1 MTILN
6 HEPAPEG
13 AEVVLSTVG
22 ATKEFG
28 GLTAVN
34 EVSLSLRRGD
44 VVGLIG
50 PNGAGK
56 TTFVNIVTGLL
67 PITRGRVTFKGGDIT
82 GWDAYRVARVGLA
95 RTFQVVKPF
104 RNMTVR
110 ENVAVGAMYGA
121 GGADRSTGKALQR
134 ADEVLEFVGLSSDG
148 QRMADQL
155 TLAGLKRLE
164 LAKALAMDPE
174 VLFLDEV
181 MAGLNPKEI
190 EEAMELVLEINR
202 RGVTL
207 VIIEHVMKAIVGVCQ
222 SVFVMHFGQKLAEGV
237 PSEVLQ
243 DPKVIEAYLGQKYAR
258 QMEARRAA
266 D

>member
-1 MTILN
+1 M
-6 HEPAPEG
+6 
-13 AEVVLSTVG
+13 
-22 ATKEFG
+22 ATQDTLFTTHQASKHFG
-28 GLTAVN
+28 GLAAVDN
-34 EVSLSLRRGD
+34 IDLTLRRGD
-44 VVGLIG
+44 VIGLIG

-56 TTFVNIVTGLL
+56 TTLVNIVTGLL
-67 PITRGRVTFKGGDIT
+67 PITRGQVSFKGRDIT
-82 GWDAYRVARVGLA
+82 GWPPHRIARLGIA

-121 GGADRSTGKALQR
+121 GGAHRSTDQALR
-134 ADEVLEFVGLSSDG
+134 KADEVLEFVGLSD
-148 QRMADQL
+148 QRDRSADQL

-164 LAKALAMDPE
+164 LAKALALDPE

-190 EEAMELVLEINR
+190 EAAMELVREVNR

-207 VIIEHVMKAIVGVCQ
+207 LIIEHVMKAIVGVCQ
-222 SVFVMHFGQKLAEGV
+222 NVFVLHFGQKLAEGA
-237 PSEVLQ
+237 PADVLH

-258 QMEARRAA
+258 QWEAQHAA
-266 D
+266 H

>member
-1 MTILN
+1 MASDDVILTT
-6 HEPAPEG
+6 HEA
-13 AEVVLSTVG
+13 S
-22 ATKEFG
+22 KQFG
-28 GLTAVN
+28 GLAAVEN
-34 EVSLSLRRGD
+34 INLTLRRGD

-56 TTFVNIVTGLL
+56 TTFVNIVTGML
-67 PITRGRVTFKGGDIT
+67 PITHGQVTFKGRDVT
-82 GWDAYRVARVGLA
+82 GWPSYRIARLGIA

-121 GGADRSTGKALQR
+121 GGARRSTAEALRR
-134 ADEVLEFVGLSSDG
+134 ADEVLEFVGLG
-148 QRMADQL
+148 EQRQRNADQL
-155 TLAGLKRLE
+155 TLAWLKRLE

-190 EEAMELVLEINR
+190 EAAMELVREINR

-207 VIIEHVMKAIVGVCQ
+207 LIIEHVMKAIVGVCQ
-222 SVFVMHFGQKLAEGV
+222 HVIVLHFGQKLAEGA
-237 PSEVLQ
+237 PADVLK
-243 DPKVIEAYLGQKYAR
+243 DPQVIEAYLGQKYAR
-258 QMEARRAA
+258 QLEARHAA
-266 D
+266 N

>member
-1 MTILN
+1 MSDIILTT
-6 HEPAPEG
+6 HG
-13 AEVVLSTVG
+13 ASKV
-22 ATKEFG
+22 FG
-28 GLTAVN
+28 GLAAVDKVDL
-34 EVSLSLRRGD
+34 ELRRGE

-56 TTFVNIVTGLL
+56 TTFVNIITGLL
-67 PITRGRVTFKGGDIT
+67 PISHGRVTFKGRDVT
-82 GWDAYRVARVGLA
+82 GWAPHRVARLGIA

-121 GGADRSTGKALQR
+121 GGAHRSTDAALKQ
-134 ADEVLEFVGLSSDG
+134 ADEVLNFVGLYE
-148 QRMADQL
+148 QRDRSADQL
-155 TLAGLKRLE
+155 TLAWTKRLE

-190 EEAMELVLEINR
+190 EAAMDLVRAINA

-207 VIIEHVMKAIVGVCQ
+207 LIIEHVMKAIVGVCQ
-222 SVFVMHFGQKLAEGV
+222 RVVVLHYGQKLAQGE
-237 PSEVLQ
+237 PTAVLR
-243 DPKVIEAYLGQKYAR
+243 DPKVIEAYLGQKYAA
-258 QMEARRAA
+258 QLEAARVKN
-266 D
+266 

>member
-1 MTILN
+1 MATNDIVFET
-6 HEPAPEG
+6 HG
-13 AEVVLSTVG
+13 AS
-22 ATKEFG
+22 KHFG
-28 GLTAVN
+28 GLAAVD
-34 EVSLSLRRGD
+34 EISLRLRRGD
-44 VVGLIG
+44 VIGLIG

-67 PITRGRVTFKGGDIT
+67 PITKGQVTFKGRDVT
-82 GWDAYRVARVGLA
+82 GWAAYRIARLGMA

-121 GGADRSTGKALQR
+121 GGARRSTSEALR
-134 ADEVLEFVGLSSDG
+134 KADEVLEFVGLRPQS
-148 QRMADQL
+148 QRGADQL
-155 TLAGLKRLE
+155 TLAWLKRLE

-190 EEAMELVLEINR
+190 EAAMDLVREVNR

-207 VIIEHVMKAIVGVCQ
+207 LIIEHVMKAIVGVCH
-222 SVFVMHFGQKLAEGV
+222 SVFVLHFGQKLAEGA
-237 PSEVLQ
+237 PAEVLQ

-258 QMEARRAA
+258 QLEARNAA
-266 D
+266 N